1 MNNFIFSYY
10 PRNPSILRLIDEF
23 TSKHQDVFN
32 TVKKDWLPTMRD
44 FIREET
50 GLKHSQ
56 KIKGKKIEK
65 DTSVTFDFK
74 LDRDDSFLKALDE
87 RFPNLD
93 YNEYSK
99 NKRLYHE
106 LLLVKNIYVGRK
118 HQMEENYNF
127 LINFLQDYLKD
138 NYLEEFLKN
147 KFKENASSMDVWGTY
162 FGKDKRIEI
171 YYLPL
176 MLFSMVNDTPIE
188 FAIVS
193 TLVHEVA
200 HHYHYCAMDK
210 DGNTWEQFFKVDRA
224 ITESLAEYYTDL
236 FVSDFSSQFP
246 MLKKVN
252 DKMFTLLPEDYTRF
266 KEWEG
271 KYKKESIKAALISSR
286 TIELKNYEAFVSQ
299 LEEINILMSKGEK

>member
-10 PRNPSILRLIDEF
+10 PKNPSILRLIDEF

-65 DTSVTFDFK
+65 DTSVTFDFR
-74 LDRDDSFLKALDE
+74 LDRNDSFLIALDE
-87 RFPNLD
+87 KFPYLD
-93 YNEYSK
+93 YGEYSK
-99 NKRLYHE
+99 NKRLYQE
-106 LLLVKNIYVGRK
+106 LLLVENIYMGHGHEMKV
-118 HQMEENYNF
+118 HFETLMNYLN
-127 LINFLQDYLKD
+127 DYLK
-138 NYLEEFLKN
+138 NNNLEDFLKN
-147 KFKENASSMDVWGTY
+147 KFKEDAKAMDVWGTY

-176 MLFSMVNDTPIE
+176 MLFSMVSDTPIE

-210 DGNTWEQFFKVDRA
+210 DGKTWVQFFQVDRA

-252 DKMFTLLPEDYTRF
+252 DKMFTLLPKDYTRF
-266 KEWEG
+266 KEWDG
-271 KYKKESIKAALISSR
+271 KYKKESIKAALISAR
-286 TIELKNYEAFVSQ
+286 TIELKDYDDFIIHLAG
-299 LEEINILMSKGEK
+299 INNLMSKGK